1 MDTQTT
7 VPRIFKIMSERKLTA
22 KQVSDGTGISASSFT
37 DWKKGRCCPG
47 QSALTALSDYFNV
60 SVDYLLGTDSDV
72 DSLDKTIQAEVQ
84 QLSDEQKAEAL
95 NYIKYIKQKN

>member
-1 MDTQTT
+1 MNSIT
-7 VPRIFKIMSERKLTA
+7 VERIFALMKEKNITA
-22 KQVSDGTGISASSFT
+22 KQASDDTGIAQACFSG
-37 DWKKGRCCPG
+37 WKKHRYLPNG
-47 QSALTALSDYFNV
+47 STIVKLADYFNV